1 MISLAP
7 GTKVFLA
14 CRPIDLRSGFNSLSA
29 KVQQLLGR
37 DPFDGQLYLFRG
49 KRGDYFK
56 GIYWDGTGL
65 WLVAKRLEKDRFVWP
80 PIVDGAL
87 TLTPA
92 QLAVLVEAMDWRR
105 TISQPPPSRPMLV

>member
-1 MISLAP
+1 MNNLAP
-7 GTKVFLA
+7 GTKVYLA
-14 CRPIDLRSGFNSLSA
+14 CRPVDMRSGFNGLAA

-65 WLVAKRLEKDRFVWP
+65 WLVAKRLEKGRFVWP

-87 TLTPA
+87 
-92 QLAVLVEAMDWRR
+92 R
-105 TISQPPPSRPMLV
+105 TRWAGQPQRGGTDPVDRCDAPH